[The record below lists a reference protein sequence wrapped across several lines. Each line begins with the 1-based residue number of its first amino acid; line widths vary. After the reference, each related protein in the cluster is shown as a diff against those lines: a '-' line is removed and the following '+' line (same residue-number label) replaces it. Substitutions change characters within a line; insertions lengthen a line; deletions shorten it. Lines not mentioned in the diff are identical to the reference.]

1 MAPDA
6 VSELY
11 YLRKNES
18 HPNKDAQVKNPLMD
32 GQKAI
37 KVGDRLGSGG
47 QPDKATK
54 SFKKKSIWGEGREQ
68 RHVKTCFCELCLD

>member
-18 HPNKDAQVKNPLMD
+18 HPNKDAQVKNTLMD

-37 KVGDRLGSGG
+37 KVGVRLGSGG

-54 SFKKKSIWGEGREQ
+54 SLK
-68 RHVKTCFCELCLD
+68 

>member
-37 KVGDRLGSGG
+37 KVGDRLGNGG

-54 SFKKKSIWGEGREQ
+54 SLKKKNRFL
-68 RHVKTCFCELCLD
+68 RATRPP